1 MEVVYGLRRRNSSK
15 MEDTMKFNHE
25 APFRN
30 PAGDVITMKAKV
42 TMHGV
47 VHIECYENSERY
59 RPEDLKPMTPEEYQ
73 AYQTN
78 DFE

>member
-1 MEVVYGLRRRNSSK
+1 MNHANTIVRVYVKKAAN
-15 MEDTMKFNHE
+15 MKFNHE

-47 VHIECYENSERY
+47 VHIECYENSER
-59 RPEDLKPMTPEEYQ
+59 
-73 AYQTN
+73 
-78 DFE
+78 